1 MQNTKLMLS
10 SLTLVGLFALAG
22 CSFPGVYKVDIQQ
35 GNVVT
40 QDMIDQLRPGMTRSQ
55 VRFIM
60 GSPLITDTFH
70 ASRWDYLYSIQ
81 PGGGQ
86 RQQERVSLVFN
97 ESDQLAGL
105 AGDFLPGVSRDEAEA
120 TAMDL
125 LRKMGIEDKANAYP
139 FQLSGGQQQRVA
151 IARALAMKPEILC
164 FDEPTSAL
172 DPELTGEVLKVIREL
187 ADRRMTM
194 IIVTHEMAFARD
206 VSSHVIFMDNGII
219 CEQGTP
225 DQVFGHPQEERTRQF
240 LQSFIQ

>member
-86 RQQERVSLVFN
+86 RQQER
-97 ESDQLAGL
+97 
-105 AGDFLPGVSRDEAEA
+105 
-120 TAMDL
+120 
-125 LRKMGIEDKANAYP
+125 
-139 FQLSGGQQQRVA
+139 
-151 IARALAMKPEILC
+151 
-164 FDEPTSAL
+164 
-172 DPELTGEVLKVIREL
+172 
-187 ADRRMTM
+187 
-194 IIVTHEMAFARD
+194 
-206 VSSHVIFMDNGII
+206 
-219 CEQGTP
+219 
-225 DQVFGHPQEERTRQF
+225 
-240 LQSFIQ
+240 